1 MYVTVCRYVCMKASV
16 CVFMC
21 MNMCVCVCVC
31 VAGKGRLMYLSVC
44 EWMGVCVCG
53 YIMFRAQVCVY
64 ECIYLMCSCGYMC
77 LFLFSLDARFRS
89 LRRPAVLKF
98 QDT

>member
-1 MYVTVCRYVCMKASV
+1 MYESISV
-16 CVFMC
+16 CIYVYEYV
-21 MNMCVCVCVC
+21 CVCVCVC
-31 VAGKGRLMYLSVC
+31 GGEGETYVPVCVC